1 MATPNILEATS
12 LTPGT
17 LVQAQLASG
26 NNDYTVPSARAWLI
40 KSFTLTNVSGSSVTV
55 DVLVVPAS
63 AGTARA
69 IVDDYVLAA
78 DSTLVIPPD
87 MVAMLGETAII
98 RVTSTAST
106 AVDVLITGVAVQ

>member
-1 MATPNILEATS
+1 VATPNILAATA

-17 LVQAQLASG
+17 LVQAQLVSG
-26 NNDYTVPSARAWLI
+26 NNDYAE
-40 KSFTLTNVSGSSVTV
+40 TLTNVSGSSVTV

-78 DSTLVIPPD
+78 DATLVIPPD
-87 MVAMLGETAII
+87 MVAMLGETATI
-98 RVTSTAST
+98 RVTSTSGA
-106 AVDVLITGVAVQ
+106 AVDALITGVVVQ

>member
-1 MATPNILEATS
+1 VATPNLGTATS
-12 LTPGT
+12 FTPGT
-17 LVQAQLASG
+17 LVQAQLSSG
-26 NNDYTVPSARAWLI
+26 NNDYAVPSARAWLI

-55 DVLVVPAS
+55 DVLVIPAS

-78 DSTLVIPPD
+78 DTTLVIPPD
-87 MVAMLGETAII
+87 MVAMLGETATI

-106 AVDVLITGVAVQ
+106 AVDALITGVVVQ